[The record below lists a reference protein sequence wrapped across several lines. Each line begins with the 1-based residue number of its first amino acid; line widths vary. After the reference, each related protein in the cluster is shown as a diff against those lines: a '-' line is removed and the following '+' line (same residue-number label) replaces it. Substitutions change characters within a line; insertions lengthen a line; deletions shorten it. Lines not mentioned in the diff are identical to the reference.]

1 MDLILLAVNVAACL
15 ILAAFMGIYWARA
28 EWWRSAHGRSI
39 MSMKSA
45 VLLVACGGLLRRLDL
60 DAEADRLL
68 IVGWAAVAVVMTWRT
83 CMLWHDTSRRG
94 RDA

>member
-1 MDLILLAVNVAACL
+1 MVDSLETWILISYFLA
-15 ILAAFMGIYWARA
+15 
-28 EWWRSAHGRSI
+28 SA
-39 MSMKSA
+39 A
-45 VLLVACGGLLRRLDL
+45 VLLVAVGGLLRRLDL
-60 DAEADRLL
+60 DAEADQLL